1 MKTILQSVVIGLVV
15 VVVGLLFA
23 ALFGSLC
30 NGFSYESAVVLGMCA
45 FCCFVTVVCTGVVL
59 SQIKRK

>member
-1 MKTILQSVVIGLVV
+1 MKVVLQSVVIGLVV

-23 ALFGSLC
+23 ALFGNFC
-30 NGFSYESAVVLGMCA
+30 NGFSYENAVILGMCA
-45 FCCFVTVVCTGVVL
+45 FSCFVTVVCTGVVL

>member
-45 FCCFVTVVCTGVVL
+45 FSCFVTVVCTGVVL